1 MRSVRPPSPPRLPRP
16 IRPRSTRCPRTGARR
31 IRAAAAVLA
40 AFGSL
45 AVPAA
50 RAAALAPGPDD
61 VAAALAEGDVH
72 YERRA
77 DGARG
82 GTADPREADLAI
94 QAYRRALAASPD
106 DLDALSRLLRALNFR
121 GAFCGA
127 DLATR
132 KRLFDEGRLLGLAAV
147 ARMEKSVEG
156 RSAADR
162 IAALRGRRGAAG
174 AYYWTAAC
182 LGQWAL
188 ARGTFASARS
198 GVGGRL
204 RDFAETVIAL
214 DAALEEGGGYRVL
227 GRLHHQAPHIPLI
240 TGWVS
245 KTKGVEYLRKSYALG
260 PTNPV
265 TWFFLGEALLDGDA
279 SQAEEGRRFLRR
291 CIDTPPRA
299 DYVVESLSYAEQARA
314 RLAADGR

>member
-1 MRSVRPPSPPRLPRP
+1 MLGWLAAVRPAP
-16 IRPRSTRCPRTGARR
+16 
-31 IRAAAAVLA
+31 
-40 AFGSL
+40 
-45 AVPAA
+45 AVPSVE
-50 RAAALAPGPDD
+50 PGTDE
-61 VAAALAEGDVH
+61 VAAALAEGDAR

-77 DGARG
+77 EGARG
-82 GTADPREADLAI
+82 GTADPREVDLAI
-94 QAYRRALAASPD
+94 QSYRRALAASPD
-106 DLDALSRLLRALNFR
+106 DLVALACLLRALNFR

-132 KRLFDEGRLLGLAAV
+132 KKLFDEGRLLGLAAV
-147 ARMEKSVEG
+147 SQMEKTVAG

-162 IAALRGRRGAAG
+162 IAVLRGTRGAAG

-188 ARGTFASARS
+188 TRGTFASARS
-198 GVGGRL
+198 GVGGRI
-204 RDFAETVIAL
+204 RDLAEMVIAL
-214 DAALEEGGGYRVL
+214 DPGLEEGGGYRLL

-245 KTKGVEYLRKSYALG
+245 KTKAVEYLRKSYALG
-260 PTNPV
+260 PANPV

-279 SQAEEGRRFLRR
+279 TQADEGRRFLRR

-299 DYVVESLSYAEQARA
+299 DYVVESASYAEQARA